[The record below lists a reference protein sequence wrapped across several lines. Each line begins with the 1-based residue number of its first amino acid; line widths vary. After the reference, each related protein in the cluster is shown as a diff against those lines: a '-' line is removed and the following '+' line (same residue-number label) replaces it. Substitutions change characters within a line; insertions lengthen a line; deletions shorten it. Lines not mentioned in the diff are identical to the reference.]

1 MFAIKH
7 RHRLAG
13 KKHNP
18 VAVSDGNPLAIR
30 LAADHER
37 RSKRR
42 DQHRRNGALH
52 AKGNKVHCNNRTGRT
67 GNNAD
72 DITDDIILGLVYDR
86 NTAIYDD
93 LETALSDKFELERDG
108 NNIHIKEV
116 Q

>member
-72 DITDDIILGLVYDR
+72 DITDDIVKD
-86 NTAIYDD
+86 T
-93 LETALSDKFELERDG
+93 G
-108 NNIHIKEV
+108 NAFSFPDQLQRLPGKLRRY
-116 Q
+116 